1 MNKINSFSEVN
12 QSIEVEAG
20 VILQSI
26 HEFVGTKN
34 FLFPLSM
41 ASKGSC
47 RIGGNL
53 ATNAGGVGVL
63 KYGNA
68 RDLCLGL
75 EVVLA
80 DGSIIN
86 DIKTLKKDNTGYDLK
101 NLFIGSEG
109 SLGIITRA
117 VLRLFPTPKN
127 RIVTFFGVP
136 NFKSALESYRRCPKG
151 LDSSY
156 KRLN

>member
-1 MNKINSFSEVN
+1 MSGGTIPNPEKNEVIISMERMNKIEDFSAVN

-20 VILQSI
+20 VILESI
-26 HEFVGTKN
+26 HEYVDKKN

-47 RIGGNL
+47 CIGGNL
-53 ATNAGGVGVL
+53 ATNAGGISVL

-86 DIKTLKKDNTGYDLK
+86 DIKTLKK
-101 NLFIGSEG
+101 
-109 SLGIITRA
+109 IT
-117 VLRLFPTPKN
+117 
-127 RIVTFFGVP
+127 
-136 NFKSALESYRRCPKG
+136 
-151 LDSSY
+151 LDTT
-156 KRLN
+156 